1 MTEIGVEAR
10 RKNRLNQI
18 ERVNQKA
25 QQVFEKYFP
34 NPVIV
39 PKPERFY
46 DKWAKFIDEITNTFG
61 RIGDYRR
68 AFNIGVKNVL
78 SYQKL
83 HNWKVN
89 PPSYIVTKKSPKPLR
104 TLDWMQ
110 SAWKGYEFY
119 QHWYYDELLKSP
131 AQSKEQAF
139 RNLILSFIYHSG
151 HANPDVVDA
160 FQRLIANSNVKVSRW
175 NDSPFISVIIDS
187 KRFNTNVDVAGNNVT
202 QFHCYLHPIT
212 LGLLRLWKRW
222 RRQSWQAPK
231 DKGELGAILT
241 RKQCDLTF
249 SQLCQTS
256 VYVVENQSDLA
267 MSHALTEYQVS
278 KTKSYAL
285 PVSNLARLIH
295 PMVYPLTDIN
305 FTSGSAS
312 SDSKVSAKK
321 TKPKSQH
328 LELFDNLKACLQPKG
343 TLKPVSRAT
352 LKQSLETLITE
363 ISSEETINQRLLI
376 QWYRHKLDTCS
387 VGTLKAYHSSLTRK
401 WLYLCERYPLN
412 TLNGE
417 ELEQIY
423 KQTID
428 NHTTDKSKKY
438 FAGRLKDLHAFAV
451 ETNVLTPISSD
462 YLHTDPT
469 QAHTRAAF
477 VDEALF
483 TGLLNGISS
492 AKGLGEA
499 DKLCLKSMCILSYR
513 CGLRLNELAKLR
525 IKDIEPSN
533 IGWLSVRDNHLGTN
547 KTAASLRKVP
557 LYPMLLKHETKVI
570 NDYYH
575 IKQEQQLGKK
585 HPFFSFGADA
595 KLPVDN
601 FRVSMLVGELLKS
614 LSQLNYF
621 VFHHLR
627 HSCLSRLQLILEI
640 DNLSTL
646 PPQLSPYD
654 RSQLE
659 KIKGIV
665 FGRSAM
671 NGYDAI
677 AAMAGHESPR
687 MTFEHYFH
695 FSDWI
700 VAQKLKD
707 IDFSLP
713 EGAMS
718 QVGLLPQR
726 VPVEK
731 RLKRYVLPY
740 LMKTLTIQEL
750 STNID
755 NGIVPTLHIEK
766 DKEIRSVPICRS
778 ALEFY
783 QQGFSHDDICS
794 RLRITEATLNK
805 WISNAKHIKAF
816 STESAGQQYSRHF
829 SNARSKKLL
838 PSALKTS
845 IEIKTQNQYIKELK
859 EHFQHHHAAIVDTIA
874 YALKHASVSRTGIH
888 FNSPIELNKFLET
901 THLFIPK
908 AHWLAATQYLDSS
921 IKKSEWLDA
930 LKGIRTY
937 KERKPSGR
945 SKKAQGAVRLEL
957 VHPSS
962 RMNNESKTKQSSP
975 LLLHLFH
982 MMGIMMMNLNSED
995 ETAP

>member
-46 DKWAKFIDEITNTFG
+46 KDWAKFIDDITHIFG

-83 HNWKVN
+83 YNWKVS
-89 PPSYIVTKKSPKPLR
+89 PPSYIVTKKSAKPLR

-110 SAWKGYEFY
+110 NAWKSYEFY
-119 QHWYYDELLKSP
+119 QHWYFGELLKSP
-131 AQSKEQAF
+131 APSKEQAF
-139 RNLILSFIYHSG
+139 RNLILSLIYHSG
-151 HANPDVVDA
+151 QANPDVVDA
-160 FQRLIANSNVKVSRW
+160 FQRLIASSNVTVHHW
-175 NDSPFISVIIDS
+175 NQSPFISVTIDS
-187 KRFNTNVDVAGNNVT
+187 ERFNTNVDVAGKKVT

-222 RRQSWQAPK
+222 QRHSWQAPR
-231 DKGELGAILT
+231 DRGELGTILT
-241 RKQCDLTF
+241 RNQCDLTF
-249 SQLCQTS
+249 SQLCKSS
-256 VYVVENQSDLA
+256 VYVAENQSDLA
-267 MSHALTEYQVS
+267 ISQALTEYQVS
-278 KTKSYAL
+278 KTKSYGL
-285 PVSNLARLIH
+285 PTSNLARLIH
-295 PMVYPLTDIN
+295 PMVYPLTDIDV
-305 FTSGSAS
+305 TPASAS
-312 SDSKVSAKK
+312 SDSELSEKNA
-321 TKPKSQH
+321 KPKSQH
-328 LELFDNLKACLQPKG
+328 LELFDKLKDCLRPKG
-343 TLKPVSRAT
+343 TLKPVSKAT
-352 LKQSLETLITE
+352 LKQSLETLIAE
-363 ISSEETINQRLLI
+363 ISSEEAINQRLLI
-376 QWYRHKLDTCS
+376 QWYRHKLDSCS

-401 WLYLCERYPLN
+401 WLYLCERYQLN
-412 TLNGE
+412 SLNSE

-428 NHTTDKSKKY
+428 SHTTDKSKKY

-451 ETNVLTPISSD
+451 EANVLTPISSD

-492 AKGLGEA
+492 TEGLNEA
-499 DKLCLKSMCILSYR
+499 DKLCLQSMCILSYR
-513 CGLRLNELAKLR
+513 CGLRLNELVKLR
-525 IKDIEPSN
+525 IKDIEPSR
-533 IGWLSVRDNHLGTN
+533 IGWLSVRDNHLGQN

-557 LYPMLLKHETKVI
+557 LYPMLLEHETKII

-575 IKQEQQLGKK
+575 IKQEQQLGQK
-585 HPFFSFGADA
+585 HPFFSLGANA
-595 KLPVDN
+595 KLPVDS

-627 HSCLSRLQLILEI
+627 HSCLSRLQLILEV
-640 DNLSTL
+640 DDLSSL
-646 PPQLSPYD
+646 PQQLSPYD
-654 RSQLE
+654 RSQLK

-677 AAMAGHESPR
+677 AAMSGHESPR

-713 EGAMS
+713 KSAMS

-726 VPVEK
+726 VPLEK

-740 LMKTLTIQEL
+740 LMKKLAIQEL

-755 NGIVPTLHIEK
+755 NGIVPTLRI
-766 DKEIRSVPICRS
+766 KEDREVQSFPICQS
-778 ALEFY
+778 ALELY
-783 QQGFSHDDICS
+783 QQGFSREDICA
-794 RLRITEATLNK
+794 RLRITDATLNK

-829 SNARSKKLL
+829 SNARSTKLL

-845 IEIKTQNQYIKELK
+845 IEIKTQNQYIKDLK
-859 EHFQHHHAAIVDTIA
+859 EHYQQHHEAIVDAIK
-874 YALKHASVSRTGIH
+874 YALNHASVSRSGIH
-888 FNSPIELNKFLET
+888 FNSPIELSKFLAT

-908 AHWLAATQYLDSS
+908 SHWRAATQYLDRS
-921 IKKSEWLDA
+921 INKSEWLGA
-930 LKGIRTY
+930 LKGIKTY

-957 VHPSS
+957 AHPGS
-962 RMNNESKTKQSSP
+962 RMNNQSKTKRSSP

-982 MMGIMMMNLNSED
+982 MMGIMMMNLNGGGES
-995 ETAP
+995 TP

>member
-46 DKWAKFIDEITNTFG
+46 KDWAKFIDDITHIFG

-83 HNWKVN
+83 YNWKVS

-119 QHWYYDELLKSP
+119 QHWYFGELLKSP
-131 AQSKEQAF
+131 APSKEQAF
-139 RNLILSFIYHSG
+139 RNLILSLIYHSG
-151 HANPDVVDA
+151 QANPDVVDA
-160 FQRLIANSNVKVSRW
+160 FQRLIASSNVTVHHW
-175 NDSPFISVIIDS
+175 NQSPFISVTIDS
-187 KRFNTNVDVAGNNVT
+187 ERFNTNVDVARKKVT

-222 RRQSWQAPK
+222 QRHNWQAPR
-231 DKGELGAILT
+231 DRGELGTILT
-241 RKQCDLTF
+241 RNQCDLTF
-249 SQLCQTS
+249 SQLCKSS
-256 VYVVENQSDLA
+256 VYVAENQSDLA
-267 MSHALTEYQVS
+267 ISQALIEYQVS
-278 KTKSYAL
+278 KTKSYGL
-285 PVSNLARLIH
+285 PPSNLARLIH
-295 PMVYPLTDIN
+295 PMVYPLTDIDV
-305 FTSGSAS
+305 TPASAS
-312 SDSKVSAKK
+312 SDSELSAKNA
-321 TKPKSQH
+321 KPISQH
-328 LELFDNLKACLQPKG
+328 LELFDKLKACLRPKG
-343 TLKPVSRAT
+343 TLKPVSKAT
-352 LKQSLETLITE
+352 LKQSLETLIAE
-363 ISSEETINQRLLI
+363 ISSEEAINQRLLI
-376 QWYRHKLDTCS
+376 QWYRHKLDSCS

-401 WLYLCERYPLN
+401 WLYLSERYQLN
-412 TLNGE
+412 SLNSE

-428 NHTTDKSKKY
+428 SHTTDKSKKY

-451 ETNVLTPISSD
+451 EANVLTPISSD

-492 AKGLGEA
+492 TEGLNEA
-499 DKLCLKSMCILSYR
+499 DKLCLQSMCILSYR
-513 CGLRLNELAKLR
+513 CGLRLNELVKLR
-525 IKDIEPSN
+525 IKDIEPSR
-533 IGWLSVRDNHLGTN
+533 IGWLSVRDNHLGQN

-557 LYPMLLKHETKVI
+557 LYPMLLEHETKII

-575 IKQEQQLGKK
+575 IKQEQQLGQK
-585 HPFFSFGADA
+585 HPFFSLGADA
-595 KLPVDN
+595 KLPVDS

-627 HSCLSRLQLILEI
+627 HSSLSRLQLILEV
-640 DNLSTL
+640 DDLRSL
-646 PPQLSPYD
+646 PQQLSPYD
-654 RSQLE
+654 RSQLQ
-659 KIKGIV
+659 KIKDIV

-700 VAQKLKD
+700 VAQKLRE

-713 EGAMS
+713 QGAMS

-726 VPVEK
+726 VPLEK

-740 LMKTLTIQEL
+740 LMKKLAIQEL
-750 STNID
+750 STNIH
-755 NGIVPTLHIEK
+755 NGIVPKLHIEE
-766 DKEIRSVPICRS
+766 DKELRSIPVCQS
-778 ALEFY
+778 ALERY
-783 QQGFSHDDICS
+783 QQGFSREDICA
-794 RLRITEATLNK
+794 RLRISETTLDK

-829 SNARSKKLL
+829 SNARSTKLL

-845 IEIKTQNQYIKELK
+845 IEIKTQNQYIKDLK
-859 EHFQHHHAAIVDTIA
+859 EHHQLHHEAIVDAIK
-874 YALKHASVSRTGIH
+874 YALNHASVSRSGIH
-888 FNSPIELNKFLET
+888 FNSPIELSKFLET

-908 AHWLAATQYLDSS
+908 SHWRAATQYLDSS
-921 IKKSEWLDA
+921 IKKPEWLDA
-930 LKGIRTY
+930 LKGIKTY

-957 VHPSS
+957 AHPSS
-962 RMNNESKTKQSSP
+962 RMNNKSKTKRSSP

-982 MMGIMMMNLNSED
+982 MMGIMMMNLNGGD
-995 ETAP
+995 ESTP